1 MEQVAHTSASR
12 LRNIPLIAYISRF
25 SPVCGTSSRSTLL
38 PVGSVSTPQV
48 GHASMVTKT
57 GAKKQE
63 DEYDFVFEDT
73 IDFVSQEVLQ
83 QKLR

>member
-1 MEQVAHTSASR
+1 MVRGSKK
-12 LRNIPLIAYISRF
+12 
-25 SPVCGTSSRSTLL
+25 SS
-38 PVGSVSTPQV
+38 
-48 GHASMVTKT
+48 
-57 GAKKQE
+57 KKEE